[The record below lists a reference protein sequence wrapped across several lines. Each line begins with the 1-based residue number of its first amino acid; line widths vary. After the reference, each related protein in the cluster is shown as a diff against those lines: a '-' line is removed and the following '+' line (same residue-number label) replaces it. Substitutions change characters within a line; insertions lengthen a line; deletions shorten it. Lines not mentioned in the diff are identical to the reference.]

1 MRRLTRILGR
11 KPRDDA
17 VLELT
22 PADFSRPGA
31 GREASA
37 ADLKRIASEVEAVG
51 DYVTRL
57 RKEIARLQLNRTLT
71 KSIPNCRNDLTGAQ
85 SATEEATHTIMSA
98 SEAVLGSTQT
108 DFDAYRVEVEAALL
122 EIVQACS
129 FQDLT
134 GQRLARA
141 MEAITQVERRL
152 QRFAKNVRIADAAEL
167 FDRQAIVQEAR
178 RETLMVE
185 GPQDFG
191 KAIQQSDIDRLF
203 S

>member
-11 KPRDDA
+11 KPRGDA
-17 VLELT
+17 LLELT
-22 PADFSRPGA
+22 PADFWHSGA
-31 GREASA
+31 EREASV

-57 RKEIARLQLNRTLT
+57 KKEIARLQLNQILT
-71 KSIPNCRNDLTGAQ
+71 KSIPNCRNDLTGALA
-85 SATEEATHTIMSA
+85 ATDEATHTIMSA

-108 DFDAYRVEVEAALL
+108 DFDTYRVEVEAALL

-141 MEAITQVERRL
+141 LEAIAQIEKRL
-152 QRFAKNVRIADAAEL
+152 HRFAKNVRISDAAEL
-167 FDRQAIVQEAR
+167 FDRAAIVQEVR
-178 RETLMVE
+178 RETLLVE

-191 KAIQQSDIDRLF
+191 KAIQQGDIDKLF

>member
-11 KPRDDA
+11 KRRTDA
-17 VLELT
+17 ILELT
-22 PADFSRPGA
+22 PADFWRPSA
-31 GREASA
+31 GREGSA

-57 RKEIARLQLNRTLT
+57 RKEIARLQLNRTLMR
-71 KSIPNCRNDLTGAQ
+71 SIPNCRNDLSGAQ

-108 DFDAYRVEVEAALL
+108 DLDAYRVEVEAALL
-122 EIVQACS
+122 EILQACS

-134 GQRLARA
+134 GQRLVRA
-141 MEAITQVERRL
+141 MEAIAQIERRL
-152 QRFAKNVRIADAAEL
+152 QRFAKNVRISDTADT

-178 RETLMVE
+178 RETLLVE

-191 KAIQQSDIDRLF
+191 KAIHQSDIDKLF

>member
-11 KPRDDA
+11 KPRGDA

-22 PADFSRPGA
+22 PADFWRPSA
-31 GREASA
+31 GREASE

-51 DYVTRL
+51 DYVARL
-57 RKEIARLQLNRTLT
+57 KKEIARLQLNQILT
-71 KSIPNCRNDLTGAQ
+71 KSIPNCRSDLTGAQ
-85 SATEEATHTIMSA
+85 SATEDATHTIMSA
-98 SEAVLGSTQT
+98 SETVLGSTQT

-134 GQRLARA
+134 GQRLTRA
-141 MEAITQVERRL
+141 TEAIAQIETRL
-152 QRFAKNVRIADAAEL
+152 HRFARSVRISDAADM
-167 FDRQAIVQEAR
+167 FDREAIVQEAR
-178 RETLMVE
+178 RETLLVE

-191 KAIQQSDIDRLF
+191 KAIQQGDIDRLF

>member
-1 MRRLTRILGR
+1 MLGR
-11 KPRDDA
+11 KPRGDA
-17 VLELT
+17 VLDLT
-22 PADFSRPGA
+22 PADFWRPGA

-57 RKEIARLQLNRTLT
+57 RKEIARLRLNQILT
-71 KSIPNCRNDLTGAQ
+71 KSIPSCRNDLSGAR

-122 EIVQACS
+122 EILQACS

-134 GQRLARA
+134 GQRLTRA
-141 MEAITQVERRL
+141 LEAIAQIEKRL
-152 QRFAKNVRIADAAEL
+152 QRFAKNVRIADAAEI
-167 FDRQAIVQEAR
+167 FDRTAIVQEAR
-178 RETLMVE
+178 RETLLVE

-191 KAIQQSDIDRLF
+191 KAIHQSDIDKLF

>member
-1 MRRLTRILGR
+1 MRRLKRILGR
-11 KPRDDA
+11 KPPGDA
-17 VLELT
+17 VLDLT
-22 PADFSRPGA
+22 PADFWHPSA
-31 GREASA
+31 REASA

-57 RKEIARLQLNRTLT
+57 RKEIARLRLNQTLT
-71 KSIPNCRNDLTGAQ
+71 KSIPSCRSDLSGAQ
-85 SATEEATHTIMSA
+85 TATEEATHTIMSA

-122 EIVQACS
+122 EILQACS

-134 GQRLARA
+134 GQRLTRA
-141 MEAITQVERRL
+141 LEAIAQIEKRL
-152 QRFAKNVRIADAAEL
+152 HRFARNVRIADAAEM
-167 FDRQAIVQEAR
+167 FDRTAIVQEAR
-178 RETLMVE
+178 RETLLVE

-191 KAIQQSDIDRLF
+191 KAIQQGDIDKLF

>member
-1 MRRLTRILGR
+1 MWRLTRILGR
-11 KPRDDA
+11 KPRGDA

-22 PADFSRPGA
+22 PADFCRPSA
-31 GREASA
+31 GREASV

-57 RKEIARLQLNRTLT
+57 KREIARLQLNRTLM
-71 KSIPNCRNDLTGAQ
+71 KSIPGCRNDLTGAQ

-134 GQRLARA
+134 GQRLTRA
-141 MEAITQVERRL
+141 TEAIAQIEKRL
-152 QRFAKNVRIADAAEL
+152 HRFARNVRISDDADA
-167 FDRQAIVQEAR
+167 FDREAIVQEAR
-178 RETLMVE
+178 RETLLVE

-191 KAIQQSDIDRLF
+191 HAIQQGDIDKLF